1 MAMGSPARIFAST
14 LPRVESWAGKDE
26 RKPTLTHSIVTV
38 AIAQPALS
46 ENVSPAW
53 LYPLDL

>member
-1 MAMGSPARIFAST
+1 MGLGDAARISAIT
-14 LPRVESWAGKDE
+14 LPLVESWAGKDE

-46 ENVSPAW
+46 ENVSHAW